1 MASVQA
7 VTESRSAEH
16 EDDKV
21 SDATAEKHD
30 AALAAVQRL
39 LKAQGVRSYVVHTIV
54 LRLFGD
60 GRPYSLGQRRRCA
73 PELTVHGDA
82 GWTVATVIMG
92 SRSGCYLVSMRDG
105 RDIETVPSETPEKVA
120 SLILTTR
127 FDGGRA

>member
-1 MASVQA
+1 MTTGQT
-7 VTESRSAEH
+7 VTEAHAGGH
-16 EDDKV
+16 EDDEV

-39 LKAQGVRSYVVHTIV
+39 LKARGVRSYVVHTIV

-82 GWTVATVIMG
+82 GWMVDTVTMG
-92 SRSGCYLVSMRDG
+92 PRSGCYLVSLRNG
-105 RDIETVPSETPEKVA
+105 PGLETVRDPQRVVDM
-120 SLILTTR
+120 ILSSR
-127 FDGGRA
+127 SGDGHEPA